1 MKYRE
6 LYGLVVNI
14 FEKNELSKLS
24 QIRIYEKLKEL
35 RKSLSLN
42 SERNYVKLSESVQ
55 NISMQNWAHREEEG
69 GRIWRENLRQNFE
82 SKHTYDMKNIFFW
95 FPVFEK
101 CYRFL

>member
-55 NISMQNWAHREEEG
+55 NISMQN
-69 GRIWRENLRQNFE
+69 
-82 SKHTYDMKNIFFW
+82 
-95 FPVFEK
+95 
-101 CYRFL
+101 